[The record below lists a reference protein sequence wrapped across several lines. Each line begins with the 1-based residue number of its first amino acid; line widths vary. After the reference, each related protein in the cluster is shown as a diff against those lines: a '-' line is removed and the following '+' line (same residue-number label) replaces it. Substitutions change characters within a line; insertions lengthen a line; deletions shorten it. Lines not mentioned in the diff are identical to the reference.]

1 MQLKPDKIIFKLTLV
16 ILVTVA
22 IQDVFIDR
30 YSPYRIITQL
40 TQLLGVII
48 GFWGLY
54 RFLIKKSSYQF
65 SFNKWFICF
74 FFLLFIYALFSKY
87 VFDWYPR
94 VLYTLLP
101 FFVFYNA
108 AKKGHITEQAI
119 KKLALFLFIP
129 ALILLYQSFFERAE
143 AYGSFMERAD
153 NVGYSLLA
161 IMMLF
166 SILKPTKV
174 NFIFITV
181 AFFATLLSLKRG
193 AMITGSIIYIFFILN
208 YRKQA
213 LKKFSFAN
221 FFIFLSIFSGSVFAI
236 IKYSDVFL
244 YRFIKD
250 PGGSGRDR
258 FFTLIWEGWNNSA
271 FHNQLFGNGFFSTID
286 YLDKSFRHPIYAHS
300 DWLEIL
306 YDHGLLGIILFSGM
320 FFSLFIIRGKIK
332 KFSPQLYL
340 PYLALIVVLFIK
352 AVISGTY
359 MTKFDAVT
367 YGIIGLILGQL
378 YYKINATNP
387 KNINNA

>member
-1 MQLKPDKIIFKLTLV
+1 MKIDKTIFKLTLI
-16 ILVTVA
+16 ILVVVA
-22 IQDVFIDR
+22 IQDVFIHR

-40 TQLLGVII
+40 TQLLGVVV
-48 GFWGLY
+48 GFFALY
-54 RFLIKKSSYQF
+54 RFIIKKNSYYYT
-65 SFNKWFICF
+65 FNKWFLSF
-74 FFLLFIYALFSKY
+74 FFLLFFYAVFSKY
-87 VFDWYPR
+87 VFDWLPR

-101 FFVFYNA
+101 FFVFYNY
-108 AKKGHITEQAI
+108 AKKGYATEQAI

-166 SILKPTKV
+166 SILKQTKI
-174 NFIFITV
+174 NFIFITI

-221 FFIFLSIFSGSVFAI
+221 FFIFLGILGASLFAMI
-236 IKYSDVFL
+236 RFSDVFL

-286 YLDKSFRHPIYAHS
+286 YLDKAFGHAIYAHS

-306 YDHGLLGIILFSGM
+306 YDHGLLGIIIFSGM
-320 FFSLFIIRGKIK
+320 FFSLFLIRKKIK
-332 KFSPQLYL
+332 KFNPQLFL
-340 PYLALIVVLFIK
+340 PYLALITVLFLK

-367 YGIIGLILGQL
+367 YGVIGLILGQL